1 MNDIIT
7 VVIMAAGMIVIC
19 TFAAI
24 LADALLTGGMV
35 WKYVW
40 RKAEEYLE

>member
-7 VVIMAAGMIVIC
+7 VFIVAASVIVLCAFV
-19 TFAAI
+19 AI